1 MPWREQLASM
11 SELSLPKGEGT
22 EPSVQSTRS
31 QRRRESRWVRAAPW
45 RERKGGGSEREHEE
59 ERVGS
64 MMKKGRFRGKSGQ
77 ARGASLGEVEEC
89 MSG

>member
-1 MPWREQLASM
+1 MERAVG
-11 SELSLPKGEGT
+11 KYVG
-22 EPSVQSTRS
+22 VVVAK
-31 QRRRESRWVRAAPW
+31 RRRNRAVCPKYQITKEKRVKVGESCTLA
-45 RERKGGGSEREHEE
+45 REKGGGSEREHEE

>member
-1 MPWREQLASM
+1 M
-11 SELSLPKGEGT
+11 SELLLPKGEGT

-45 RERKGGGSEREHEE
+45 QERAG
-59 ERVGS
+59 VW
-64 MMKKGRFRGKSGQ
+64 RGKSGLHSEGRQIPRKGGQ
-77 ARGASLGEVEEC
+77 ARGASLGEVEGS